1 MNKKK
6 NKIVCIIQARL
17 SSKRLPRKVLMDIEG
32 KTCIE
37 RVIERVKKSKLID
50 EIWLATTYL
59 TIDQNLKKI
68 CDENKIHFFKAV
80 IIMFCLDFLKF
91 QKLPMQVIVRITGD
105 CPLIDWK
112 IIDEMIEKLK

>member
-1 MNKKK
+1 MKKK
-6 NKIVCIIQARL
+6 KKIVCIIQARL

-59 TIDQNLKKI
+59 TVDKNLKKI
-68 CDENKIHFFKAV
+68 CDENKIHFFQGSNYNVLSRFYKISKITNASY
-80 IIMFCLDFLKF
+80 
-91 QKLPMQVIVRITGD
+91 IVRITAD
-105 CPLIDWK
+105 CPLNRL
-112 IIDEMIEKLK
+112 ENY